1 MLKDLERMKVRLLRL
16 FIEIL
21 SQVDSIDGVI
31 TNNKLAG

>member
-1 MLKDLERMKVRLLRL
+1 MLKDLERMKVRRLRI

-21 SQVDSIDGVI
+21 SQADSIDGVI